1 MIYETASLIY
11 GLIVQIGLAGF
22 FALLTCFGT
31 GLTMVMRMLAAF
43 FGTDSA
49 DFSTILNQ
57 VIDFLE
63 TTGKYLTGGQT
74 Y

>member
-1 MIYETASLIY
+1 M
-11 GLIVQIGLAGF
+11 
-22 FALLTCFGT
+22 LT
-31 GLTMVMRMLAAF
+31 AF
-43 FGTDSA
+43 FSTDSA

-63 TTGKYLTGGQT
+63 TTGKYFTGGQA